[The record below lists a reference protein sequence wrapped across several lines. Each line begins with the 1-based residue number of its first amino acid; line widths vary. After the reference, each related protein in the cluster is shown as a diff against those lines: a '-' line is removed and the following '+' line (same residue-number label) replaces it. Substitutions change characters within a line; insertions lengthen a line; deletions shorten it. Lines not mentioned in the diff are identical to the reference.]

1 MTSLYSQ
8 GREILKGVL
17 MRASFVVLLIG
28 CGDKETDSAGTSDTT
43 DSGVV
48 NSDEDPATVALNG
61 ECDLADDYGGF
72 VVEAYEEYSIV
83 SGSIA
88 DGVVPITVLEVIGE
102 DGDCEVKRRNNP
114 FCDPSCESGDT
125 CDFDGNC
132 ITYPANQDL
141 GTVTV
146 LGLAEAVEMEAVVP
160 GNTYFNTS
168 LPHPA
173 FSGGDLIEL
182 QMPAGTYG
190 PITLFGVGVEE
201 LSANDTEWRVE
212 SGTDLIV
219 SWGAPTG
226 DVVRSE
232 VTLRINIDQ
241 HGTSPSSV
249 YCTFEDDGEG
259 TVPAS
264 IVQQLVEVGVSGF
277 PSGLLVRRTADKA
290 DAGEGCTD
298 FEVSSHREVSV
309 DVIGYTP
316 CISDLD
322 CPEGQTCIL
331 ELQICE

>member
-1 MTSLYSQ
+1 
-8 GREILKGVL
+8 
-17 MRASFVVLLIG
+17 MRASLLVLMMA
-28 CGDKETDSAGTSDTT
+28 CGEKDTDSATPPEPNPTD
-43 DSGVV
+43 DSGQVI
-48 NSDEDPATVALNG
+48 SGEDPATVAMDG
-61 ECDLADDYGGF
+61 VCDLAEDYGGF

-88 DGVVPITVLEVIGE
+88 DGVVPITVLELIGS

-132 ITYPANQDL
+132 ITYPSNQDL
-141 GTVTV
+141 GVVTV
-146 LGLAEAVEMEAVVP
+146 LGLPENVEMEAVVP

-173 FSGGDLIEL
+173 FSGGELIEL
-182 QMPAGTYG
+182 QMPGGEYG
-190 PITLFGVGVEE
+190 PVTLYGVGVEE
-201 LSANDTEWRVE
+201 LSAFDKEWRVE
-212 SGTDLIV
+212 SGNDLIV
-219 SWGAPTG
+219 TWDAPTG
-226 DVVRSE
+226 EIVRSE

-259 TVPAS
+259 TVPS
-264 IVQQLVEVGVSGF
+264 SVVQQLVEVGVSGF

-290 DAGEGCTD
+290 AAGDGCTD
-298 FEVSSHREVSV
+298 LEISSRRDVSV

-316 CISDLD
+316 CISDND
-322 CPEGQTCIL
+322 CPDGQTCNV
-331 ELQICE
+331 EMQICE